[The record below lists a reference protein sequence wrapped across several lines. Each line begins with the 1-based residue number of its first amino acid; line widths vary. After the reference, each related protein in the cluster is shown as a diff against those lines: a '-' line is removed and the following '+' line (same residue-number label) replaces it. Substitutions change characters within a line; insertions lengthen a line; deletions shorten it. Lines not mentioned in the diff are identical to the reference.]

1 MSAIPARTSLATA
14 ASPATRPVSWGHQAS
29 DTEHGVRSRIG
40 TKVTPGR
47 LYQWFLPV
55 AVAAFLYTA
64 AVIVIALAPH
74 EGHTAA
80 MYLAG
85 AEVVGLVWYL
95 LYLRTRITRQSV
107 GVYRRETVDAEEP
120 AEARLG

>member
-1 MSAIPARTSLATA
+1 
-14 ASPATRPVSWGHQAS
+14 
-29 DTEHGVRSRIG
+29 
-40 TKVTPGR
+40 
-47 LYQWFLPV
+47 
-55 AVAAFLYTA
+55 
-64 AVIVIALAPH
+64 
-74 EGHTAA
+74 

-95 LYLRTRITRQSV
+95 LHLRTRITRQSV